1 MRSDGEFNE
10 SSGACIAKE
19 WAAWLIRV
27 SMVTQYIPAGQTHE
41 TENMYL
47 KFAAPSHSTSFTQH
61 STKMSRKKVII
72 IGAGITGPTLALTIL
87 KNPTLKEAYEP
98 ILLDRQTQDTYAQGA
113 GVVLS
118 SNALHPLIN
127 LGLKDG
133 LWEISQEVVEMS
145 IYRENRYLNSMV
157 TPNWN
162 PDIGGGTGLR
172 VIERGALMKLLVDQV
187 CSNGGEVRWGTRVVD
202 LVAREDGVE
211 VVIEGDAS
219 VFGDLAVGA
228 DGIWSVA
235 RKAIIGEGWKPT
247 FMNSSGI
254 YGIYTPEEKK
264 ESSQG
269 YTVLLDAGGLST
281 WPLPDGKCFWT
292 ITAPETAPPAS
303 KPTVEQTAEYPN
315 AKIITGGYPL
325 SSTLDILSRLSTTP
339 HPSLPGGVCAE
350 LCQRS
355 SLIVRAPLYQLV
367 FEQSQIVNATSNIV
381 LAGDAARVMLPT
393 SGQGACMGI
402 EDATVLANSL
412 LNNSST
418 RDALAEYA
426 NLRVPRSKSIA
437 SQAYWSGVVFMA
449 DRWVVRIA
457 RDWLVSLLP
466 KGKDAKE

>member
-1 MRSDGEFNE
+1 MADTSINGYTIHPCR
-10 SSGACIAKE
+10 
-19 WAAWLIRV
+19 L
-27 SMVTQYIPAGQTHE
+27 TPTYE

-72 IGAGITGPTLALTIL
+72 IGAGIAGPTLALTIL

-133 LWEISQEVVEMS
+133 LWENSQEVVEMS

-228 DGIWSVA
+228 DGIWSVT

-254 YGIYTPEEKK
+254 YGIYTPEEKN

-269 YTVLLDAGGLST
+269 YTVLLDVAGLST

-292 ITAPETAPPAS
+292 ITVPETAPPTS

-325 SSTLDILSRLSTTP
+325 PSTLDILSRLSTTP

-412 LNNSST
+412 LNNSSIK
-418 RDALAEYA
+418 DALAEYA

-449 DRWVVRIA
+449 DRWVVRVA

-466 KGKDAKE
+466 RGRDAKE

>member
-1 MRSDGEFNE
+1 
-10 SSGACIAKE
+10 
-19 WAAWLIRV
+19 
-27 SMVTQYIPAGQTHE
+27 
-41 TENMYL
+41 
-47 KFAAPSHSTSFTQH
+47 
-61 STKMSRKKVII
+61 MSQKKVII

-87 KNPTLKEAYEP
+87 KNPTLKEIYEP
-98 ILLDRQTQDTYAQGA
+98 ILLDRQIQDTYAQGA

-127 LGLKDG
+127 LGLGDG

-145 IYRENRYLNSMV
+145 IYREKRYLNSMV
-157 TPNWN
+157 TPNWS

-172 VIERGALMKLLVDQV
+172 VVERGALMKLLVDQV
-187 CSNGGEVRWGTRVVD
+187 CSNGGEVRWGTKVVD
-202 LVAREDGVE
+202 LVAQEDGVE
-211 VVIEGDAS
+211 VVIEGGTS
-219 VFGDLAVGA
+219 VFGDLVVGA

-235 RKAIIGEGWKPT
+235 RKSIIGEGWKPT
-247 FMNSSGI
+247 FMYSSGI
-254 YGIYTPEEKK
+254 YGIYTPEEKT

-269 YTVLLDAGGLST
+269 YIVLLDVAGLST
-281 WPLPDGKCFWT
+281 WPLPGGKYFWA
-292 ITAPETAPPAS
+292 ITVPETAPPTGKS
-303 KPTVEQTAEYPN
+303 TVEQTAEYPG
-315 AKIITGGYPL
+315 ATIATGGYPL
-325 SSTLDILSRLSTTP
+325 SSTLDILSRLSTIP

-355 SLIVRAPLYQLV
+355 SRIVRAPLYQLV

-412 LNNSST
+412 LNNSSIGRT
-418 RDALAEYA
+418 LAEYA

-449 DRWVVRIA
+449 NRWVVRIA
-457 RDWLVSLLP
+457 RDWLMGLLP
-466 KGKDAKE
+466 KGRNAKDMWEKEGKIPRDPMAWLHGIRLEVKAEDREGGAEIVHG

>member
-1 MRSDGEFNE
+1 
-10 SSGACIAKE
+10 
-19 WAAWLIRV
+19 
-27 SMVTQYIPAGQTHE
+27 
-41 TENMYL
+41 
-47 KFAAPSHSTSFTQH
+47 
-61 STKMSRKKVII
+61 MSRKKIII

-87 KNPTLKEAYEP
+87 KNPALKLMYEP
-98 ILLDRQTQDTYAQGA
+98 ILLDRQTRDTYAQGA

-145 IYRENRYLNSMV
+145 IYRDKRYLNSMV
-157 TPNWN
+157 TPNWS

-172 VIERGALMKLLVDQV
+172 VVERGALMKLLVDEV
-187 CSNGGEVRWGTRVVD
+187 CAKGGEVQWGAKVVD
-202 LVAREDGVE
+202 LVARGDGVE

-228 DGIWSVA
+228 DGIWSVV
-235 RKAIIGEGWKPT
+235 RKSIIGEGWKPA

-254 YGIYTPEEKK
+254 YGIYTPKEKT

-269 YTVLLDAGGLST
+269 YIVLLDVAGLST
-281 WPLPDGKCFWT
+281 WPLPGGKYFWT
-292 ITAPETAPPAS
+292 ITVPEATPPTS
-303 KPTVEQTAEYPN
+303 KSTTEKIAEYPN
-315 AKIITGGYPL
+315 ATIITGGYPL
-325 SSTLDILSRLSTTP
+325 SSTLDILSRLSTTS

-355 SLIVRAPLYQLV
+355 SRIVRAPLYQLV
-367 FEQSQIVNATSNIV
+367 FESTQIVNATSNIV
-381 LAGDAARVMLPT
+381 LTGDAARVMLPT

-412 LNNSST
+412 LNNSSI
-418 RDALAEYA
+418 RGALAEYA
-426 NLRVPRSKSIA
+426 NSRVPRSKSIA

-449 DRWVVRIA
+449 NRWVVRVA
-457 RDWLVSLLP
+457 RDWLMGILP
-466 KGKDAKE
+466 KGRDAKE